1 MKMKSIL
8 TPVAAIVAAVLV
20 LFGIGTA
27 TAGKATVNAEA
38 ELQEMFKTILPGST
52 SFAWED
58 YDGEDEAIQAV
69 YKGDN
74 GYVIQSVSYGYAG
87 NITLL
92 VGVSNEGTVT
102 GLVVRDLSETYG
114 LGAEALTDTA
124 FLSQYLGT
132 SGDAEVGT
140 NVDAITGATVTSKA
154 VTRAVNSAVAFVTG
168 ADVSSS
174 ATEWGG

>member
-8 TPVAAIVAAVLV
+8 TPVIAIVAAALI
-20 LFGIGTA
+20 LFGFGNA
-27 TAGKATVNAEA
+27 FAGKAAVNAEA
-38 ELQEMFKTILPGST
+38 ELQEMFRTILPGST

-58 YDGEDEAIQAV
+58 YEGEDEAIQAV

-74 GYVIQSVSYGYAG
+74 GYVIQSAAYGYAG

-92 VGVSNEGTVT
+92 VGVSNEGAVT

-114 LGAEALTDTA
+114 LGAEALTDTE

-132 SGDAEVGT
+132 SGEAEVGD
-140 NVDAITGATVTSKA
+140 NIDAITGATVSSKA
-154 VTRAVNSAVAFVTG
+154 LTRAVNSAVAFVTG
-168 ADVSSS
+168 ADASSS

>member
-1 MKMKSIL
+1 MKLRSMMTPIL
-8 TPVAAIVAAVLV
+8 AIAAAALI
-20 LFGIGTA
+20 LFGTGMGLSKTA
-27 TAGKATVNAEA
+27 TAKAEA
-38 ELQEMFKTILPGST
+38 ELQQMFEVILPGST

-58 YDGEDEAIQAV
+58 YTGEDEAIQAV
-69 YKGDN
+69 YKGEN
-74 GYVIQSVSYGYAG
+74 GYVIQTAAYGYAG

-114 LGAEALTDTA
+114 LGANALTDTG
-124 FLSQYLGT
+124 FLSQYLET

-140 NVDAITGATVTSKA
+140 NIDALTGATVSSKA
-154 VTRAVNSAVAFVTG
+154 VSRAVNSAVAFVTG
-168 ADVSSS
+168 ADASSS

>member
-8 TPVAAIVAAVLV
+8 TPVIAIAAAALI
-20 LFGIGTA
+20 LLGTGTA
-27 TAGKATVNAEA
+27 MAGKAAANEDA
-38 ELQEMFKTILPGST
+38 ELQEMFMTILPGST
-52 SFAWED
+52 SFEWEE
-58 YDGEDEAIQAV
+58 YEGEDEAIQAV

-74 GYVIQSVSYGYAG
+74 GYVIQSRSYGYAG
-87 NITLL
+87 YITLL
-92 VGVSNEGTVT
+92 VGVNNEGTVT

-114 LGAEALTDTA
+114 LGAEALTDTG

-140 NVDAITGATVTSKA
+140 NVDALTGATVSSKA
-154 VTRAVNSAVAFVTG
+154 VTKAVNSAVAFVTG